1 MSYFL
6 FFCCLSV
13 ALVSFMLCIYTLK
26 RVAKLQG
33 SLKGL
38 DWESL
43 GTLTGDIGALKSA
56 YQRLNNRLSGMAT
69 VENRSVEQQALQVI
83 QNQQNKVNNN
93 TTKRVG
99 G

>member
-1 MSYFL
+1 MIYL
-6 FFCCLSV
+6 LLFCCSSV
-13 ALVSFMLCIYTLK
+13 ALVSFLLCIYTLR
-26 RVAKLQG
+26 RVGKLHQ

-93 TTKRVG
+93 ATKRLG

>member
-1 MSYFL
+1 MSFL
-6 FFCCLSV
+6 
-13 ALVSFMLCIYTLK
+13 LCIYTLK
-26 RVAKLQG
+26 RVGKLHQ

-69 VENRSVEQQALQVI
+69 VERQSVEQQALQVI
-83 QNQQNKVNNN
+83 QNQQQKLKDKP
-93 TTKRVG
+93 TKIVG